1 MEISNIVFIGAG
13 IAGVLAIILSI
24 ALFFISRKSQ
34 KTMEAILLFL
44 TKPERAKIQDA
55 ARVLHLI
62 MTDEVEKIESLFKS
76 IQNTLAHQI
85 SKATDLEKE
94 LGERNTTL
102 INLSEDAVK
111 KISLMSVRL
120 ENTIDG
126 FQKIVTS
133 REWAEVESS
142 CERFQ
147 SRVNELLNR
156 IDSVS
161 NETTERTH
169 VLQENIENWIESG
182 KTLSNQLQSDIE
194 NNTSQI
200 NSMVVE
206 SEAIQEK
213 LSELSHSVAEGFA
226 EVKKETS
233 DYENILSAND
243 KLLSKQLE
251 KIDAFTKQSKKLLA
265 SQLNNLTGT
274 ANAVGS
280 QIRLAEASIAKQEKD
295 LGQAAQ
301 NLMESSRTTEEFI
314 KTITSEVTGLS
325 GKFQIEIREFATDV
339 VGELNKVHDVATTT
353 LSDTK
358 TVAAAF
364 SDSVRAMTEGVRQT
378 LIEMNAAHA
387 QLTGQSQEL
396 VKVSSET
403 TEQLR
408 PLSELIERYYTSL
421 PDLTRGSAE
430 MTAQLSGE
438 ITSLDKK
445 IRDLAKEVENAITG
459 IADSSLKLEHLSGQS
474 RQQMIDLLSD
484 YAKATNTMQT
494 LNRQMVEARASAP
507 MAAVSKTPEQMSADK
522 YAKISSS
529 DFMKYSE
536 GIIEKLH
543 EISVDLTRAAGA
555 EIPAAVWNKYHAG
568 NKTIFSKW
576 FAKILGAADKRRI
589 KELFKKDA
597 VFRSQATQFIRAF
610 AKMMAG
616 AEQTDNKEMIISTLL
631 KTDLGKMYLALR
643 DNL

>member
-1 MEISNIVFIGAG
+1 M
-13 IAGVLAIILSI
+13 
-24 ALFFISRKSQ
+24 
-34 KTMEAILLFL
+34 
-44 TKPERAKIQDA
+44 
-55 ARVLHLI
+55 
-62 MTDEVEKIESLFKS
+62 
-76 IQNTLAHQI
+76 AHQI

-169 VLQENIENWIESG
+169 VLQGNIENWIESG

>member
-34 KTMEAILLFL
+34 KTMEAMLLFL

-169 VLQENIENWIESG
+169 VLQGNIENWIESG

-358 TVAAAF
+358 TVAGAF

-522 YAKISSS
+522 HAKISSS